1 MPPKMVWERLQDLP
15 FDGGS
20 NLTCKAVGDYFLV
33 LRREDCAAVV
43 LPVGADATATFTPA
57 VLPPN
62 TRALLSGVE
71 ARD

>member
-20 NLTCKAVGDYFLV
+20 KLTCKAVGDYFLV

-43 LPVGADATATFTPA
+43 GISLP
-57 VLPPN
+57 
-62 TRALLSGVE
+62 RANFGG
-71 ARD
+71 